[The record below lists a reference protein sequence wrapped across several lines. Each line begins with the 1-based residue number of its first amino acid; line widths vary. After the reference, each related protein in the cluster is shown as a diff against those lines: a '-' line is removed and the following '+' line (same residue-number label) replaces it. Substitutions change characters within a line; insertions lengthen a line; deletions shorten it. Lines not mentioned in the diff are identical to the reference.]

1 MSNSFGAGSAAG
13 VYRASGDLAFDY
25 SGNLY
30 LTSVGPSDDQ
40 LFSLNPA
47 TGQGAPI
54 GNIGYAE
61 VYGLVYYNS
70 TAYGFTAAGQVLAIS
85 PITGIG
91 SEVAAYTPGFNGT
104 TVFAPVEVGV
114 PVVTSPVPGITLSGS
129 LADFSW
135 TAASGATAYRLP
147 VGTTPGG
154 ANIFSGTTTGT
165 SQIVRSI
172 PCPGTVSGTIYVQ
185 LSAEV
190 NGSFQPSIDHTYK
203 CKSGLGDFNGDGYQ
217 DVLWQN
223 NSTHQVTV
231 HYFDGAQG
239 VTYIGWNWLSTAGE
253 PSGWELVG
261 AADFDGDGVPDLVW
275 EYMPTGQVTV
285 NYFGG
290 PGGTKY
296 LGWNWLNKTG
306 NPGWTAVAPR

>member
-1 MSNSFGAGSAAG
+1 VDCGKRS
-13 VYRASGDLAFDY
+13 Y
-25 SGNLY
+25 SV
-30 LTSVGPSDDQ
+30 S
-40 LFSLNPA
+40 
-47 TGQGAPI
+47 
-54 GNIGYAE
+54 
-61 VYGLVYYNS
+61 
-70 TAYGFTAAGQVLAIS
+70 
-85 PITGIG
+85 
-91 SEVAAYTPGFNGT
+91 
-104 TVFAPVEVGV
+104 
-114 PVVTSPVPGITLSGS
+114 
-129 LADFSW
+129 
-135 TAASGATAYRLP
+135 
-147 VGTTPGG
+147 TPGG

-165 SQIVRSI
+165 SQIVRCI

-275 EYMPTGQVTV
+275 EYMPAGQVTV